1 VERVMRKTKF
11 GGISPCSSP
20 PDKVGKGRCFHV
32 LEEGDDV
39 VLRYDKDEKAY
50 YLDLSHVKQGESL
63 KVEDAVVKK
72 FIKEIRDS
80 ISEEQKSRIINFLN
94 RHN

>member
-11 GGISPCSSP
+11 GGITPCSSP

-39 VLRYDKDEKAY
+39 VLRYVKEEKAY
-50 YLDLSHVKQGESL
+50 YLDLSHVKQSESL
-63 KVEDAVVKK
+63 KVEDTVVKQ

-80 ISEEQKSRIINFLN
+80 ISEEQKSRIVDFLN
-94 RHN
+94 RYH